1 MQTITLKIEGMTCNG
16 CVRNIEKIL
25 NAIEG
30 VQATEVSLEKA
41 QAQITFDANQVQV
54 SHLIEVI
61 EDAGFDAQI

>member
-16 CVRNIEKIL
+16 CVLNIEKIL

-41 QAQITFDANQVQV
+41 QAQITFNANQVQV